1 MTVFLYPALR
11 AIVQILAAVCV
22 GGNIGYA
29 FLVWLYK
36 LCTACRSSGRL
47 LSPGRMAWRDPSFCN
62 MSYVDCSAC
71 CRLSVWCSEV
81 CSMKLN
87 IFGLNGS
94 FWLSQHIYS
103 IECSEFFLGLDSRF
117 FAKLHTIVLCC
128 VGG

>member
-11 AIVQILAAVCV
+11 AIVQILAAVYV

-47 LSPGRMAWRDPSFCN
+47 LSPGRIACRDPSFCN
-62 MSYVDCSAC
+62 ISYVDCSAF

-87 IFGLNGS
+87 ISGRKGS
-94 FWLSQHIYS
+94 CWLSQHRYS
-103 IECSEFFLGLDSRF
+103 MECSGVFWGLGNRF
-117 FAKLHTIVLCC
+117 FAKLHTIVVCC
-128 VGG
+128 AGG